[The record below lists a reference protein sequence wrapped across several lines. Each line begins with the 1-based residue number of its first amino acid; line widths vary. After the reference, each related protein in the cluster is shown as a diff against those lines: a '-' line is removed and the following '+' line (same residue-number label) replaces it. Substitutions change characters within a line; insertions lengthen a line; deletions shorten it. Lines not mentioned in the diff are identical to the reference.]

1 MVSSGAFNVALHRH
15 LGPVTI
21 LLNLTPGIENN
32 PNPSNRTA
40 AGDPARRSMEVK
52 NEDIESIYGLYSD
65 LMKVGEFGVPRR
77 APPVAATRMGWDLT
91 TMAISDESTLSESAS
106 NGQIYQDGVRVA
118 VQNTRPNRIALPP
131 NEGQLQDNSQT
142 NTPCTESKVVTDVQT
157 NLANSNPTYGDMR
170 TSSGPYGEI
179 RPLSRRSASSS
190 GGGTVPAAHRR
201 ETLYSDLPLNGQK
214 TALLITGGNGFC
226 QHRRNAQENPYSS
239 QHAHC
244 IIWEYKLT

>member
-1 MVSSGAFNVALHRH
+1 MSSGAFNVALHRH
-15 LGPVTI
+15 LGPVTV
-21 LLNLTPGIENN
+21 LLNLTPGLESN
-32 PNPSNRTA
+32 PYPKSRGTP
-40 AGDPARRSMEVK
+40 GDPARRSLEVK

-106 NGQIYQDGVRVA
+106 NGQIYLDGAVRVA
-118 VQNTRPNRIALPP
+118 VQNTRPNRIPLASAD
-131 NEGQLQDNSQT
+131 GQLQDNSQA
-142 NTPCTESKVVTDVQT
+142 NTPPGEDKAITDGQT
-157 NLANSNPTYGDMR
+157 LANSNPTYGDVR
-170 TSSGPYGEI
+170 NNSGPYGEI
-179 RPLSRRSASSS
+179 RPLSRRSAASS
-190 GGGTVPAAHRR
+190 GGGTVPTHRR
-201 ETLYSDLPLNGQK
+201 ETLYSDLGLNGHK

-244 IIWEYKLT
+244 IIWEYKLS